1 MKNRM
6 KYIILLFVL
15 LGVGVNEA
23 FSQSDSLLH
32 YLRVAAQNN
41 PAIKSDF
48 LLYKASLEKIPQAG
62 ALADPQLEIGLFL
75 TPMEVLDG
83 KQIADF
89 EVMQMFPWF
98 GTRKAARSE
107 ATEMARMSFE
117 KFRESRDKLF
127 LEVKSQWYALSNLH
141 QQLRN
146 VNENRILL
154 VSLKELSLSRF
165 SSPAMGAASASRSS
179 QTSAS
184 ASQNSPAA
192 SGGMAGMGG
201 SQAAAAPQATQ
212 QMSSTGGGMGS
223 SGNSMGSSSS
233 IGMSDVLRVDLEINE
248 LDDQQQA
255 IRSEIRSGEAKFNAL
270 LNRSSQ
276 QTISVPD
283 TIQQL
288 AFAMDNALIME
299 TISKQNPMLG
309 MISAEIQSYKSKL
322 VMDKKMGLPMIG
334 IGLQYS
340 LLSRRMD
347 MGIPTTSMN
356 GKDMIMPMVSLSIPI
371 YRKKYSAQRNESRL
385 MILSAEE
392 KYANT
397 LNTLNAEYIRVKQ
410 AIADAGR
417 KVQLYQ
423 KQQELALVTYN
434 LAVSELVSGVGSLT
448 SVIDIQRQLLDYKLK
463 LSQGILTYNT
473 TIAMLE
479 NLLSE
484 FETE

>member
-1 MKNRM
+1 
-6 KYIILLFVL
+6 
-15 LGVGVNEA
+15 
-23 FSQSDSLLH
+23 
-32 YLRVAAQNN
+32 
-41 PAIKSDF
+41 
-48 LLYKASLEKIPQAG
+48 
-62 ALADPQLEIGLFL
+62 
-75 TPMEVLDG
+75 
-83 KQIADF
+83 
-89 EVMQMFPWF
+89 
-98 GTRKAARSE
+98 
-107 ATEMARMSFE
+107 
-117 KFRESRDKLF
+117 
-127 LEVKSQWYALSNLH
+127 
-141 QQLRN
+141 
-146 VNENRILL
+146 
-154 VSLKELSLSRF
+154 
-165 SSPAMGAASASRSS
+165 
-179 QTSAS
+179 
-184 ASQNSPAA
+184 
-192 SGGMAGMGG
+192 
-201 SQAAAAPQATQ
+201 
-212 QMSSTGGGMGS
+212 
-223 SGNSMGSSSS
+223 
-233 IGMSDVLRVDLEINE
+233 
-248 LDDQQQA
+248 
-255 IRSEIRSGEAKFNAL
+255 
-270 LNRSSQ
+270 
-276 QTISVPD
+276 
-283 TIQQL
+283 
-288 AFAMDNALIME
+288 
-299 TISKQNPMLG
+299 
-309 MISAEIQSYKSKL
+309 
-322 VMDKKMGLPMIG
+322 MIG

-340 LLSRRMD
+340 LLSKRMD

>member
-6 KYIILLFVL
+6 KYVILLFVL
-15 LGVGVNEA
+15 LGMGVNEA

-83 KQIADF
+83 EQIAEF
-89 EVMQMFPWF
+89 KVMQMFPWF

-127 LEVKSQWYALSNLH
+127 LDVKSQWYALSNLH

-154 VSLKELSLSRF
+154 VSLRELSLSRF
-165 SSPAMGAASASRSS
+165 SSPSTGAASASRSS

-201 SQAAAAPQATQ
+201 SQAAATPQATQ

-223 SGNSMGSSSS
+223 SGNSMGSSS

-288 AFAMDNALIME
+288 VFAMDDAAIME
-299 TISKQNPMLG
+299 TIGKRNPMLG

-340 LLSRRMD
+340 LLSKRMD

-371 YRKKYSAQRNESRL
+371 YRKKYSAQRNESQF

-397 LNTLNAEYIRVKQ
+397 FNTLNAEYIRIKQ

-434 LAVSELVSGVGSLT
+434 LAVSELVAGVGGLT
-448 SVIDIQRQLLDYKLK
+448 NVIDIQRQLLDYKLK

-484 FETE
+484 SETE

>member
-6 KYIILLFVL
+6 KYILLLFVFL
-15 LGVGVNEA
+15 SVNEA
-23 FSQSDSLLH
+23 FSQSDSLPH
-32 YLRVAAQNN
+32 YFKIAAQNN

-48 LLYKASLEKIPQAG
+48 LLYKASLEKIPQVG
-62 ALADPQLEIGLFL
+62 ALADPQLEIGFFL

-89 EVMQMFPWF
+89 KVMQMFPWF
-98 GTRKAARSE
+98 GTRRAARSE
-107 ATEMARMSFE
+107 AIEMARMSFE
-117 KFRESRDKLF
+117 KFRESRDQLF

-141 QQLRN
+141 QQLRT

-154 VSLKELSLSRF
+154 IALRELSLSRF
-165 SSPAMGAASASRSS
+165 ASPATEATSASRSS
-179 QTSAS
+179 QTSAF
-184 ASQNSPAA
+184 ALQNSPAA

-201 SQAAAAPQATQ
+201 SQAAATAQPTQ
-212 QMSSTGGGMGS
+212 QMSSIGGGMNS
-223 SGNSMGSSSS
+223 RGNSMGGSSS
-233 IGMSDVLRVDLEINE
+233 IGMSDVLRVDLEMNE

-276 QTISVPD
+276 QTVSVPD
-283 TIQQL
+283 TIAQL
-288 AFAMDNALIME
+288 AFVMDDAVVLE

-309 MISAEIQSYKSKL
+309 MISSEIQSYKSKL

-340 LLSRRMD
+340 PLSKRMD

-356 GKDMIMPMVSLSIPI
+356 GNDMIMPMVSLSIPI
-371 YRKKYSAQRNESRL
+371 YRKKYNAQRNETRF
-385 MILSAEE
+385 MILSGEG

-397 LNTLNAEYIRVKQ
+397 LNTLNAEYIRIKQ
-410 AIADAGR
+410 AIEDAGR
-417 KVQLYQ
+417 KVRLYQ
-423 KQQELALVTYN
+423 RQQGLALVTYN
-434 LAVSELVSGVGSLT
+434 LAVSELVAGVGSLAN
-448 SVIDIQRQLLDYKLK
+448 VIDIQRQLLDYKLK
-463 LSQGILTYNT
+463 LSQAILTYNT

-484 FETE
+484 SEKE

>member
-1 MKNRM
+1 MRNKI
-6 KYIILLFVL
+6 KYIILLLAL
-15 LGVGVNEA
+15 LGVNEA
-23 FSQSDSLLH
+23 FSQSDSLSH
-32 YLRVAAQNN
+32 YLGIAAQNN

-62 ALADPQLEIGLFL
+62 AFADPQLEMGFFL
-75 TPMEVLDG
+75 TPMDVLDG
-83 KQIADF
+83 KQVADF
-89 EVMQMFPWF
+89 KVMQMFPWF

-146 VNENRILL
+146 VNENRSLL

-165 SSPAMGAASASRSS
+165 SSPSTGSSSVSRSS
-179 QTSAS
+179 QTSTSVSQSSS
-184 ASQNSPAA
+184 AT
-192 SGGMAGMGG
+192 SGGMSGMSGG
-201 SQAAAAPQATQ
+201 QAATTTQATQ
-212 QMSSTGGGMGS
+212 QMASGSGGMNSGGGNMGS
-223 SGNSMGSSSS
+223 SQA
-233 IGMSDVLRVDLEINE
+233 GMSDVLRVDLEINE
-248 LDDQQQA
+248 LEDQQQA
-255 IRSEIRSGEAKFNAL
+255 IRSEIQSGEAKFNAL

-276 QTISVPD
+276 HTISIPD
-283 TIQQL
+283 TIIQL
-288 AFAMDNALIME
+288 VFAMDDVAIME
-299 TISKQNPMLG
+299 TISKRNPMLG

-340 LLSRRMD
+340 LLSKRMD
-347 MGIPTTSMN
+347 MGISTTSMN

-371 YRKKYSAQRNESRL
+371 YRKKYNAQRNESRFML
-385 MILSAEE
+385 QSGEE

-397 LNTLNAEYIRVKQ
+397 LNMLNAEYIRIKQ
-410 AIADAGR
+410 IIGDAAR

-423 KQQELALVTYN
+423 KQQALAFVTYN
-434 LAVSELVSGVGSLT
+434 LAVSEFAAGVGSLT
-448 SVIDIQRQLLDYKLK
+448 GVIDIQRQLLDYKLK
-463 LSQGILTYNT
+463 LSQEIVTYNT

-484 FETE
+484 SEKE